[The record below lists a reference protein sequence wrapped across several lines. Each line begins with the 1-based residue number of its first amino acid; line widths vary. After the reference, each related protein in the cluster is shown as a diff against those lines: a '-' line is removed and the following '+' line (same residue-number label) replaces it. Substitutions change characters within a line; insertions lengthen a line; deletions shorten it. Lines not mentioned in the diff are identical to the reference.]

1 MIGLVFAMIAA
12 RRAQAVA
19 VLLLSLF
26 ATGAAAA
33 GPTYLRAVDRA
44 VVRTEV
50 GESDRMEQTVSLSAF
65 AGEQET
71 VTAVGFDSVV
81 PRMLDVDGFEAIY
94 STTYAVLGVEPDP
107 DVSWLV
113 FRSDICPHLRIVAGR
128 CLMAGGETVIGESS
142 ARRLGL
148 GPGDT
153 VTITSATYSEAAG
166 RYVPAGAPA
175 TLAVA
180 GVYQPLDVTNV
191 YWGRTGY
198 FAVGS
203 PDSEREPL
211 FVDRQTSDGVD
222 HRQDMRTVEGVPG
235 AGALDAD
242 HLGVVRADLAELR
255 EDLVDG
261 SGASSAFVAKLTTE
275 LDELLDRIDRA
286 QALARRVVPVA
297 AVPLVGLC
305 WFVIFLAVAYGT
317 AGRRHELGLV
327 ALRGA
332 RRPVRWWLGAG
343 ESTLAILAGAPLGYL
358 AGTLAVWLVAR
369 ARFAGLGGGPDFSAG
384 ALPYAA
390 LATGGA
396 LLAALL
402 AQRQQL
408 ASPVADLLRRVPAR
422 SGTWRGTA
430 IEAIVV
436 VLAAVA
442 VLQLRGFEGELVG
455 LSLLVP
461 SLVAVAIALVAA
473 RLLMP
478 LAGRLGARALRRG
491 RLGPALGALHVAR
504 RPGSHRLFV
513 LLAVAASLL
522 GFAAMAVDVAARSR
536 AERASVETGADRV
549 LTFLPV
555 NAGRLLAAVR
565 EVDPDG
571 RYAMAAAVVPALTQD
586 GVPLLAVDSTRLER
600 VAVWRPEFGPGPG
613 EVSRL
618 LRPAT
623 PEPYVLR
630 GTRVTATLDS
640 PGTPE
645 GQLRV
650 AVSLRPLDGS
660 AAVRMTLGVLDPGVH
675 TYTAEVAACATGCRL
690 LGFDAIYAR
699 TGSETTSVVIRA
711 VPGLVPTADLAA
723 GGWKGTVPGDV
734 TPGPDG
740 LTVTA
745 TATGA
750 RQETWALAPDV
761 PSPLPVVPA
770 GPLPTS
776 AALPGLDA
784 DQPVHQVVGQ
794 VTALPRLGGH
804 GALTDLEYLE
814 RQTRGS
820 ARLAQP
826 QVWLRPDAPAG
837 VTDRLAEQGL
847 VVAGDDTVAGAR
859 ALLDERA
866 PALAI
871 WFHLLAAGF
880 AVLLGLGGLA
890 LMAAVDR
897 RRTTEDMRALRL
909 QGLPARVV
917 GRAALW
923 TYLPVVVAALVT
935 GAVAA
940 VVAWWLAG
948 GYLPVFVDDS
958 LVLALPRWPSPSA
971 AALPAALAALGFTAA
986 AVGASMALRRSAASA
1001 PRGSAASALR
1011 RSAVPAPRGSG
1022 ASGSRGSG
1030 ASAPRGSGASG
1041 SRGSGG

>member
-1 MIGLVFAMIAA
+1 MIALVFAMLAA
-12 RRAQAVA
+12 RKAQAVA

-26 ATGAAAA
+26 ATGAAVA
-33 GPTYLRAVDRA
+33 GPTYLGAVDRA

-50 GESDRMEQTVSLSAF
+50 GESDRMEQTISVSAF
-65 AGEQET
+65 VGDREA
-71 VTAVGFDSVV
+71 VTAQGFDSVV
-81 PRMLDVDGFEAIY
+81 PRTLDVDGFEAVY
-94 STTYAVLGVEPDP
+94 STTYLVLGVEPDP
-107 DVSWLV
+107 AVSWLV
-113 FRSDICPHLRIVAGR
+113 FRSDVCPHLRMVAGR
-128 CLMAGGETVIGESS
+128 CLMAAGETVVGEST

-148 GPGDT
+148 GPGST
-153 VTITSATYSEAAG
+153 VTVTAATYSEMA
-166 RYVPAGAPA
+166 RRFVPAGAPA
-175 TLAVA
+175 QLAVV
-180 GVYQPLDVTNV
+180 GVYQPLDAAAV

-198 FAVGS
+198 FALGS

-211 FVDRQTSDGVD
+211 FVNRQSADGVD
-222 HRQDMRTVEGVPG
+222 HPQDMRTVEGVPG
-235 AGALDAD
+235 PGALDAD
-242 HLGVVRADLAELR
+242 HLDEVRADLADLR
-255 EDLVDG
+255 EELTGG
-261 SGASSAFVAKLTTE
+261 SGGGSSAFFAQLTTE
-275 LDELLDRIDRA
+275 LDGLLDRVDRA

-369 ARFAGLGGGPDFSAG
+369 ARFGGGELALSGD

-390 LATGGA
+390 LAAAGA

-408 ASPVADLLRRVPAR
+408 ASPVAELLRRVPAR
-422 SGTWRGTA
+422 TATWRTTA
-430 IEAIVV
+430 LEAI
-436 VLAAVA
+436 AVA
-442 VLQLRGFEGELVG
+442 LAVVAVFQLRGFEGELVG

-491 RLGPALGALHVAR
+491 RLGPALGALHVSR

-513 LLAVAASLL
+513 LLAVAVSLL
-522 GFAAMAVDVAARSR
+522 GFAAMAVDVASRSR

-549 LTFLPV
+549 LTVLPV
-555 NAGRLLAAVR
+555 DAGKLLAAVR

-571 RYAMAAAVVPALTQD
+571 RYAMAAAVVPPATPA
-586 GVPLLAVDSTRLER
+586 GRPMLAVDSTRLER
-600 VAVWRPEFGPGPG
+600 VAVWRPEFGPSPG
-613 EVSRL
+613 EVTRL

-623 PEPYVLR
+623 AEPYVLR
-630 GTRVTATLDS
+630 GTRVTAVLDN
-640 PGTPE
+640 PGQPE
-645 GQLRV
+645 GQLRL
-650 AVSLRPLDGS
+650 AVSLRPLDGG
-660 AAVRMTLGVLDPGVH
+660 ATVRMTFGVLDRGVH
-675 TYTAEVAACATGCRL
+675 TYTAEVGPCAAGCRL

-699 TGSETTSVVIRA
+699 SGSEKTSMVIREL
-711 VPGLVPTADLAA
+711 PGLVSTEQLAA
-723 GGWKGTVPGDV
+723 GGWKGTSAGDV
-734 TPGPDG
+734 TAGPEG
-740 LTVTA
+740 LAVSA

-750 RQETWALAPDV
+750 RQETWVLPPDV
-761 PSPLPVVPA
+761 PTPLPVVTA
-770 GPLPTS
+770 G
-776 AALPGLDA
+776 ALPDSVALTGLDA
-784 DQPVHQVVGQ
+784 DRPVPLVAGEA
-794 VTALPRLGGH
+794 TTLPRLGARGV
-804 GALTDLEYLE
+804 LTDLEYLE
-814 RQTRGS
+814 RQALGGTR
-820 ARLAQP
+820 LTQP
-826 QVWLRPDAPAG
+826 QVWLRPDAPPG
-837 VTDRLAEQGL
+837 VTGRLAEQGL
-847 VVAGDDTVAGAR
+847 VIADDDTVAGAR

-909 QGLPARVV
+909 QGLPARAV

-923 TYLPVVVAALVT
+923 SYLPVVVAALVT

-958 LVLALPRWPSPSA
+958 LVLELPRWPSPSA
-971 AALPAALAALGFTAA
+971 AALPALLAALGFAAA
-986 AVGASMALRRSAASA
+986 AVGVSVALRRS
-1001 PRGSAASALR
+1001 
-1011 RSAVPAPRGSG
+1011 V
-1022 ASGSRGSG
+1022 SRPTQG
-1030 ASAPRGSGASG
+1030 
-1041 SRGSGG
+1041 